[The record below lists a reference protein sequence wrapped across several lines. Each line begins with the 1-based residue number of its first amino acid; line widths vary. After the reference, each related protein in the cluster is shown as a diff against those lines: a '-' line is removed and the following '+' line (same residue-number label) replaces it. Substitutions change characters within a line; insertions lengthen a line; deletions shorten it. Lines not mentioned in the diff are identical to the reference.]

1 MITKEAYCEEHN
13 LNYEG
18 IYLIHN
24 DISILT
30 SRCDLCEEEFNI
42 ERKKD
47 EDQEIKLKND
57 ENALKLLNTFEKSN
71 IPLRYREKD
80 FDNYVCD
87 NDENKLN
94 ALKLIKNNQVIGL
107 GSGRAATSLVKSL
120 AKLIKLKNYNI
131 KGIPTSLQIKLVAEK
146 AGIELIQSDQVNHI
160 DIVFDGA
167 DQIDSE
173 KYVIKG
179 GGGAL
184 LRENILFSLANKV
197 VVMADKTKFVKNF
210 TRTVPIEIHP
220 LARNTIINSIKKLG
234 GESKIRS
241 LDRGYPFFT
250 ENGNIILD
258 CDFGTIK
265 NPKTLTQ
272 KIKLIPGVLESGI
285 FLRKPDIIYKAKT
298 NGKFEII

>member
-1 MITKEAYCEEHN
+1 MSYDDAMEA
-13 LNYEG
+13 LSS
-18 IYLIHN
+18 
-24 DISILT
+24 D
-30 SRCDLCEEEFNI
+30 
-42 ERKKD
+42 
-47 EDQEIKLKND
+47 
-57 ENALKLLNTFEKSN
+57 
-71 IPLRYREKD
+71 
-80 FDNYVCD
+80 
-87 NDENKLN
+87 

-107 GSGRAATSLVKSL
+107 GSGRAATLLVKSL

-146 AGIELIQSDQVNHI
+146 AGIELIESDQVNHI

-167 DQIDSE
+167 DQIDSQ

-210 TRTVPIEIHP
+210 TRTVPIEVHP
-220 LARNTIINSIKKLG
+220 LARNSVINSMEKLG
-234 GESKIRS
+234 GESKVRS

-250 ENGNIILD
+250 ENENIILD
-258 CDFGTIK
+258 CNFGTIK
-265 NPKTLTQ
+265 NPKVLTQ
-272 KIKLIPGVLESGI
+272 KIKQTTGVLESGI
-285 FLRKPDIIYKAKT
+285 FLRKPDVIYKAKT